1 MSLILESASI
11 SAVVALGGM
20 VASYISSYLADKERK
35 KIEKETEQ
43 YKALYKK
50 SFSTYFEQ
58 LKKDHPKI
66 QLGENWNELIEE
78 YYASSISNSSA
89 VEYLAEDEI
98 QKIVEEKVNHLNG
111 RIEEIEQ
118 RFPSQDTVEKIS
130 SVNDAILATQIE
142 NLTEKVNA
150 LEKSKISKWD
160 VAIVVFQIIAALGV
174 IFGIIFGFVS
184 LFAKTAGG

>member
-1 MSLILESASI
+1 MSVDLGFIPVI
-11 SAVVALGGM
+11 VALGGLL
-20 VASYISSYLADKERK
+20 ASLGSSYFADRGRK
-35 KIEKETEQ
+35 QAEKEHEQ
-43 YKALYKK
+43 HKALYKK

-58 LKKDHPKI
+58 LKKEHPNI
-66 QLGENWNELIEE
+66 NVGDNWSDLIEE
-78 YYASSISNSSA
+78 YYASSIPNSTQ

-118 RFPSQDTVEKIS
+118 RFPSQDTVEKIA

-160 VAIVVFQIIAALGV
+160 VAIVVFQIIATLGV
-174 IFGIIFGFVS
+174 LFGIILGVAS
-184 LFAKTAGG
+184 YFAKTAGG